1 MRWYL
6 CPWRPKI
13 SLLNHKR
20 SPGSDFQL
28 DITSPQVSAAHFVW
42 RKSTDI
48 DDNPRFLNLRV
59 LKAMLTI
66 FSDGRWKECDF
77 LEHFGPPRFD
87 LCLTVCPGISWIR
100 HADCYHYK
108 GSLLLYRNLFR
119 STISTTATNLSQ
131 KLIMIYSKEKTTTPP
146 IFQNQNLQF
155 CRHQTTIHLSNPQNG
170 W

>member
-1 MRWYL
+1 MWHDHAAFKTWLRKEKTFSKTPKWHDMPDFHKKMRWYL

-119 STISTTATNLSQ
+119 STISTTATNLS
-131 KLIMIYSKEKTTTPP
+131 
-146 IFQNQNLQF
+146 
-155 CRHQTTIHLSNPQNG
+155 
-170 W
+170 